1 MNKFEDI
8 WYTNSE
14 INGKNR
20 QDLRIY
26 DIDVQ
31 IDETDKIA
39 EMAETD
45 ETDKIDEI
53 AEIDEIDKID
63 ETDEID

>member
-1 MNKFEDI
+1 MNKFEGI
-8 WYTNSE
+8 GYTNSK

-20 QDLRIY
+20 QNLGIY
-26 DIDVQ
+26 DIDEQ
-31 IDETDKIA
+31 I
-39 EMAETD
+39 D